1 MSRRLALVTSLWL
14 ASVAVPIPAA
24 VQTDVG
30 LDAIDDALALIRS
43 GSAEEHA
50 RLNAPYR
57 VTIGKEPLD
66 YLEVITPFRRIV
78 LTGAAR
84 LAAGDRGFGQRQAI
98 ELLATDGER
107 LDIYAEL
114 TFHPLNTYIGVP
126 PYGLTLEAAP
136 GRRLVPVD
144 TIRLSRWTPR
154 RDGPAPVPPFNA
166 RSPAGGAPLLGATI
180 IGRFDLKD
188 VTPSGTYVV
197 VLDLAGKEE
206 GRGTVALGAMR

>member
-1 MSRRLALVTSLWL
+1 MSRRLALVMSLWL
-14 ASVAVPIPAA
+14 VSVAVPIVAA

-30 LDAIDDALALIRS
+30 LEAIDDALALIRS

-50 RLNAPYR
+50 RFNAPYR
-57 VTIGKEPLD
+57 VTVGKEPLD
-66 YLEVITPFRRIV
+66 YLEVMTPFRRIV

-84 LAAGDRGFGQRQAI
+84 MAVGDRSFGQRQAI

-126 PYGLTLEAAP
+126 PYALTLVGTSGA
-136 GRRLVPVD
+136 RIVPLE

-154 RDGPAPVPPFNA
+154 REGPAPVPPFTA
-166 RSPAGGAPLLGATI
+166 PSPPGGAPLLGATI
-180 IGRFDLKD
+180 VGRFDLKS
-188 VTPSGTYVV
+188 VAPSGTYVV
-197 VLDLAGKEE
+197 VMELAGKED
-206 GRGTVALGAMR
+206 GRGTVALAAMR

>member
-1 MSRRLALVTSLWL
+1 MSRRHALAMSLSL
-14 ASVAVPIPAA
+14 LCAAVPIVAA
-24 VQTDVG
+24 IQKDVG
-30 LDAIDDALALIRS
+30 LDAIDDALARIRS
-43 GSAEEHA
+43 GSTDEHA
-50 RLNAPYR
+50 RWNAPYR
-57 VTIGKEPLD
+57 VTVGKEPLD

-84 LAAGDRGFGQRQAI
+84 LAAGDRSFGQRQAI

-126 PYGLTLEAAP
+126 PYGLTLEAEP
-136 GRRLVPVD
+136 GRRLGPVE

-154 RDGPAPVPPFNA
+154 RDGPPPVPPFSVL
-166 RSPAGGAPLLGATI
+166 SPAGGAPLLGATI

-188 VTPSGTYVV
+188 VAPSGTYVV
-197 VLDLAGKEE
+197 VLELSGKEE